1 MQLSDIT
8 TDQLEAFKN
17 NEDNLFAHW
26 PAIMQQIAKAIG
38 RSHFLWKNSL
48 DHQFKSAT
56 CNTFASNVYYV
67 LKADYQLPSGEES
80 AGLPEIDRRN
90 YPPKPAET
98 TRQLLRVDIN
108 PDENKF
114 IGRLLVGIGQPS
126 ETSLHVYV
134 DTETLSRM
142 TAKDQHFLLWC
153 LDGARNQVRQ
163 TIADS
168 PQ

>member
-1 MQLSDIT
+1 MKVVKNTQPQRKAFLVVTGLLSALIFVVIS
-8 TDQLEAFKN
+8 LSGCVGPEKK
-17 NEDNLFAHW
+17 
-26 PAIMQQIAKAIG
+26 QI
-38 RSHFLWKNSL
+38 
-48 DHQFKSAT
+48 
-56 CNTFASNVYYV
+56 
-67 LKADYQLPSGEES
+67 PSGEES